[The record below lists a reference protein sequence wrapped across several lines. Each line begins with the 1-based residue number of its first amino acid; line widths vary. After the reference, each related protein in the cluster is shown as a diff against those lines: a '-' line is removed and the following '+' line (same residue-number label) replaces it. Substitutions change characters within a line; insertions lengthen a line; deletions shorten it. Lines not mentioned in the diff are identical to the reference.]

1 MKNGY
6 RIIDSDMHIM
16 EPPDL
21 FDRYLDPK
29 FKDRVSVPIGPEG
42 RPTRGWAAGMIEI
55 DGLLISDA
63 DIQQYRKRQRTGP
76 TQIVAEDVVATPVNV
91 VGRGRGSGI
100 DVDWQLWL
108 VTRLREGKIVH
119 ARYAESLDA
128 AREQL

>member
-1 MKNGY
+1 MGGFEEIWLAY
-6 RIIDSDMHIM
+6 ERHGFEALLAFVAEDVVWEEVPSAPGAQVYHGHAGLRALYDRWQQ
-16 EPPDL
+16 D
-21 FDRYLDPK
+21 FDG
-29 FKDRVSVPIGPEG
+29 FHFE
-42 RPTRGWAAGMIEI
+42 
-55 DGLLISDA
+55 
-63 DIQQYRKRQRTGP
+63 RTGP

-119 ARYAESLDA
+119 ARYAESLEA